1 MSAEIIPVS
10 LMGHAATN
18 NLYVHVSSPLV
29 SPYYIR
35 TALVP
40 NCDWAA
46 DTCNSSVGDSCR
58 AALCCK

>member
-29 SPYYIR
+29 CTCSPRPVVTGAVARARVVGER
-35 TALVP
+35 TVRDGRRFSGFEA
-40 NCDWAA
+40 
-46 DTCNSSVGDSCR
+46 
-58 AALCCK
+58 